1 MALTYENIMELREKR
16 KKLTVDAGDILKKA
30 REEKRE
36 ITAEEKSQFDKLHEE
51 GDRLKDQID
60 AEERQHDREKD
71 QNDLLERKATTQT
84 TEDRV
89 TEARVKEQQ
98 RDVLRRWSLGG
109 QENLEKEEREALG
122 VGSFRENGVAG
133 QAITLR
139 LSPTSTIPESV
150 WSGSNWVFD
159 REQYRKNVREEIE
172 ARAQT
177 VTTTGGGHVIAD
189 APMTGIDEALL
200 SFGGMRQVGATTL
213 RTATGGDLPIPT
225 VNDTGNA
232 GSLLAINTD
241 ASGVD
246 FTFGQVVLG
255 AFKYT
260 SGLVLVPWELMQDS
274 SFDFASFTARN
285 LGTRIG
291 RILNTHFTAGTG
303 SGQPNGVKNVANG
316 AVTTVASAT
325 TVTANELIDL
335 QETLDPD
342 YDLNARWMFN
352 QSTRGAV
359 RKLLDGQSNYIWRP
373 GLAFREPDTLLGK
386 PYVLN
391 QDMRSIGAD
400 KRSFLYGDFSKYFI
414 RDVMD
419 IMVVRM
425 DERYAT
431 AAQTGFVAFSRHDGD
446 IVDAGTNPI
455 LAIRHPAS

>member
-36 ITAEEKSQFDKLHEE
+36 MTAEEKAQFDKLHEE
-51 GDRLKDQID
+51 GDRLKDQVD

-71 QNDLLERKATTQT
+71 QDALLERKATTQT
-84 TEDRV
+84 TEERV
-89 TEARVKEQQ
+89 TEARVKEAQ

-109 QENLEKEEREALG
+109 QENLEAEERKALG
-122 VGSFRENGVAG
+122 VGAFREQGVAG

-139 LSPTSTIPESV
+139 LAPTGVLPAPI
-150 WSGSNWVFD
+150 WSGSNFVFD
-159 REQYRKNVREEIE
+159 RDTYRKNLREEYE
-172 ARAQT
+172 SRAQT

-189 APMTGIDEALL
+189 APMAGIDEALL
-200 SFGGMRQVGATTL
+200 SFGGMRQAGATVL

-225 VNDTGNA
+225 VNDTSNSGE
-232 GSLLAINTD
+232 LLAINTD
-241 ASGVD
+241 ATGGD

-255 AFKYT
+255 AYKY
-260 SGLVLVPWELMQDS
+260 SSLLVLVPWELMQDS

-325 TVTANELIDL
+325 AVTANELIDL

-352 QSTRGAV
+352 QSSRGAI

-373 GLAFREPDTLLGK
+373 GIAFREPDTLLGK